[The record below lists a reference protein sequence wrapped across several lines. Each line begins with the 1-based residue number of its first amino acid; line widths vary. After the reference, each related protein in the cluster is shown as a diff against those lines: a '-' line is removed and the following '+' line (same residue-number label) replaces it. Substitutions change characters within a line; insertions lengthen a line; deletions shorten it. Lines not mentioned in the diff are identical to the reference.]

1 MAVSSVGHWVAQ
13 LSSVASPARS
23 KPTAELASVS
33 SGGRHR
39 RAEKESLRAGGWS
52 KKQRAEESSM
62 PLKRPQ
68 DIRGHNSVEVTQLY
82 IWQDEAGTNGSDSLF
97 ELFTEID

>member
-1 MAVSSVGHWVAQ
+1 
-13 LSSVASPARS
+13 
-23 KPTAELASVS
+23 
-33 SGGRHR
+33 
-39 RAEKESLRAGGWS
+39 
-52 KKQRAEESSM
+52 M

>member
-1 MAVSSVGHWVAQ
+1 VCNQA
-13 LSSVASPARS
+13 
-23 KPTAELASVS
+23 AELDRSLGRS
-33 SGGRHR
+33 SE
-39 RAEKESLRAGGWS
+39 ANFLREGGWS

-68 DIRGHNSVEVTQLY
+68 DIREHNSVEVTQLY
-82 IWQDEAGTNGSDSLF
+82 IWEDEAGTNGSDSPF